1 MSDNEDLRVN
11 LKKACELALIGNYD
25 ESEVFYSSV
34 IYSLDYC
41 KKNESEEGDRQLTE
55 AMAMLTQE
63 YEQVKAL
70 LPVLKMTLVSPG
82 LLQLDKIFNDY
93 NYNYLTIG
101 ILMIA
106 IRIASQ
112 ILSKESLEL

>member
-1 MSDNEDLRVN
+1 MKTPTSSAFRFGSTVTSDNEDLRVN
-11 LKKACELALIGNYD
+11 LKKACELALIGD

-70 LPVLKMTLVSPG
+70 LTVLKMTLVSPG
-82 LLQLDKIFNDY
+82 LL
-93 NYNYLTIG
+93 
-101 ILMIA
+101 
-106 IRIASQ
+106 
-112 ILSKESLEL
+112 